1 MEHRVLP
8 THPESYIF
16 ESQLATAHAGHIR
29 HELWSRPGRVRKE
42 EQWLRSFRNH
52 YSFFCRIALVTLSC
66 ATIAGGAVRADEHA
80 GTGKGAAVYG
90 QLKAFELGFRSVR
103 AENLVLKKDRITLT
117 FRDGMLYFPAP
128 LEGKVRGA
136 VFLGTGSFQAAVPP
150 NDFERDNVRRLLKAD
165 EVASDFRT
173 AVLRFTDDT
182 FSVLG
187 EGSGQGSAPPPA
199 AIKLAAELDAR
210 VLEETGANLSARQLV
225 SILNQESPGFFF
237 GEVDGG
243 HRGRFAFLLDAQS
256 RIPVANFEINAGE
269 RGLIYA
275 FDKSTWAPDVWM
287 AFHGEDEY
295 RQGTAQ
301 YADADDL
308 ILVPRYGMEVDVT
321 EPSKMLNLTAHMECV
336 SRSDHLTAIPM
347 VVGEDLDYLEDQR
360 KKKQLHVISAHA
372 ADGTAIETM
381 QEPWEGGFT
390 LVLPTPVGKGQKFT
404 LEISVTGQFMFQ
416 AEMGGIFFPLRAT
429 TWYPRHGYLRRS
441 VYDVRFRHRRKDV
454 VASIGTV
461 IRDEAIPN
469 AKDVRLTEFFL
480 DQPVALTSFSL
491 GEYEVHKDVAKMAD
505 GRSLP
510 IEFYSMGSSRAAI
523 KEDFILAEL
532 SNSVRYFSS
541 VFGEYPYPVFRGV
554 FHPFDYGQG
563 FPTTLMI
570 PSTDRATATTYQFIA
585 HETSHQWWG
594 DSVLWRSY
602 RDQWL
607 SEGFAEYSGLLYTQI
622 RDKTSSEK
630 ELIERARESLKNPPQ
645 NLTGIGKGRLVDVGP
660 LVMGHRLSTRETGG
674 AYTALIYNK
683 GALVLRMLH
692 FLFTDPQTGDGK
704 PFFDMMAD
712 FVRQHAN
719 GAASTD
725 DFFAVVNAHVGETA
739 LARKFGYKD
748 LNWFYRQWVLETYL
762 PTYRLTYEL
771 EDQADGSVLLKGTL
785 AQDGIPDTER
795 WFMPLP
801 LSVTL
806 SKGTKGIVP
815 IAVQGKE
822 SPIRVKLPGRPQK
835 VELDPGLWVLS
846 EKTSA
851 SVKH

>member
-1 MEHRVLP
+1 VKE
-8 THPESYIF
+8 
-16 ESQLATAHAGHIR
+16 QL
-29 HELWSRPGRVRKE
+29 
-42 EQWLRSFRNH
+42 LRSYRRHPVFL
-52 YSFFCRIALVTLSC
+52 CRTALVTLFC
-66 ATIAGGAVRADEHA
+66 VTVVAGAVCGDGRPA
-80 GTGKGAAVYG
+80 TGNKAAAYG
-90 QLKAFELGFRSVR
+90 QLKAFALGFRSVR
-103 AENLVLKKDRITLT
+103 AENLVLKEDRVTLT

-128 LEGKVRGA
+128 VEGKVRGA

-150 NDFERDNVRRLLKAD
+150 NEFERDNVRRLLKAD
-165 EVASDFRT
+165 EVASDFKT

-182 FSVLG
+182 YLVLG
-187 EGSGQGSAPPPA
+187 EASQQGSTPPPV

-237 GEVDGG
+237 AEVDGG

-256 RIPVANFEINAGE
+256 RIPVANFGINAGE

-275 FDKSTWAPDVWM
+275 FDKGIWAPEVWM
-287 AFHGEDEY
+287 AFHGEEEY
-295 RQGTAQ
+295 QQGKAQ
-301 YADADDL
+301 YADVDDL
-308 ILVPRYGMEVDVT
+308 ILVPRYGMEVDLT
-321 EPSKMLNLTAHMECV
+321 QPNKMLNLTAHMECV

-360 KKKQLHVISAHA
+360 RKKQLHVISVHTG
-372 ADGTAIETM
+372 DGTAIETL

-390 LVLPTPVGKGQKFT
+390 LVLPTPVEKGEKFA
-404 LEISVTGQFMFQ
+404 LEISVAGEFMFQ

-441 VYDVRFRHRRKDV
+441 LYDVQFRHKKKDV
-454 VASIGTV
+454 VASIGSV
-461 IRDEAIPN
+461 IRDEAVPGT
-469 AKDVRLTEFFL
+469 KDVRLTEFRL

-491 GEYEVHKDVAKMAD
+491 GDYEIHKDVAKMSD

-510 IEFYSMGSSRAAI
+510 IEFYSMPGGRAAI

-532 SNSVRYFSS
+532 NNSVRYFSS
-541 VFGEYPYPVFRGV
+541 LFGEYPYPVFRGV
-554 FHPFDYGQG
+554 FHPFGYGQG

-570 PSTDRATATTYQFIA
+570 PGTDKANATTYQFIA

-607 SEGFAEYSGLLYTQI
+607 SEGFAEYSGLLYTQK

-630 ELIERARESLKNPPQ
+630 ELIERARESLKNPPRS
-645 NLTGIGKGRLVDVGP
+645 LTGIGKGRLADVGP

-674 AYTALIYNK
+674 AYTALIYSK

-692 FLFTDPQTGDGK
+692 FLFTDPQTGDGQ

-719 GAASTD
+719 GVASTD
-725 DFFAVVNAHVGETA
+725 DFFAVANAHVGATA

-748 LNWFYRQWVLETYL
+748 LNWFYHQWVLQTYL

-771 EDQADGSVLLKGTL
+771 EDQADGGVLLKGTL
-785 AQDGIPDTER
+785 FQDGIPDAER
-795 WFMPLP
+795 WFMALP
-801 LSVTL
+801 LRITFSKETSGIASV
-806 SKGTKGIVP
+806 
-815 IAVQGKE
+815 AVQGKE
-822 SPIRVKLPGRPQK
+822 SPVRLKLPRRPQK
-835 VELDPGLWVLS
+835 VELDPQLWVLS
-846 EKTSA
+846 EKTST
-851 SVKH
+851 SDKR